1 MTRLGIIGQQSLVE
15 LLVSH
20 PPRPALVAGGGPR
33 RRAPGRDRAVS
44 GPGWAGAGG
53 PAQWNVGLRH
63 RAVVSET
70 PRAGQHPDTA
80 LQQDTD
86 TVTARTEVQR
96 WCRQCSEA
104 VSQPGDS

>member
-70 PRAGQHPDTA
+70 PRAGQHPDTNT
-80 LQQDTD
+80 L
-86 TVTARTEVQR
+86 
-96 WCRQCSEA
+96 
-104 VSQPGDS
+104 QPGHRDSDSQDRGAEMVSAV